1 MGDERVSLELIGT
14 ILRDVQAEQRAI
26 RAENREARGLL
37 LSLSEQLRRL
47 DRRVDDIE
55 RRIVEQRDDLE
66 LMIKAELM
74 GRLGHFETQIDYRLA
89 RIEDRVAALEHRPNG

>member
-1 MGDERVSLELIGT
+1 MSGDRVSLELIGT
-14 ILRDVQAEQRAI
+14 VLRDMQAEQRAI
-26 RAENREARGLL
+26 RAENRESRGLL
-37 LSLSEQLRRL
+37 LSLAEQLRRL
-47 DRRVDDIE
+47 DRRIDDVE

-74 GRLGHFETQIDYRLA
+74 GRLGHFETQIDHRLG